1 MKRWI
6 VFILPII
13 LLLAVAAC
21 SSAPDEPIVVTDAW
35 VRSAPAG
42 QNSAIYFQIDNPD
55 STPDSLLSAS
65 TSVAQATELH
75 MSQMDS
81 SGAMSMQPQQSVE
94 IPASD
99 TVEFK
104 PGGLHVML
112 INLNQDLALGN
123 TILLTLK
130 FEKAGEITLEVPVE
144 ER

>member
-1 MKRWI
+1 
-6 VFILPII
+6 
-13 LLLAVAAC
+13 
-21 SSAPDEPIVVTDAW
+21 
-35 VRSAPAG
+35 
-42 QNSAIYFQIDNPD
+42 
-55 STPDSLLSAS
+55 
-65 TSVAQATELH
+65 

-81 SGAMSMQPQQSVE
+81 SGVMSMQPQQSVE